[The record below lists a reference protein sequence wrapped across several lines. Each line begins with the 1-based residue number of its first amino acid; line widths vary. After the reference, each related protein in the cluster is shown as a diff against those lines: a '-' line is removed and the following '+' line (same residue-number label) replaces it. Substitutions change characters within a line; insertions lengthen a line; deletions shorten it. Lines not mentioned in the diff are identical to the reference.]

1 MTPRH
6 RTSLRRSYCLLFI
19 TTCLYL
25 FSPSLAFVHYSLVYV
40 SSFPPS
46 YPLSLSLSP
55 LLCSRANLLFI
66 KLKEHISPRA
76 YSNLPVWLSA
86 SQQNS
91 YEVLVDWFHDSWSFF
106 RQKMSTLSSLS
117 FLSCFQSHE
126 CMQCLKLDVTLR
138 GLEIVFA
145 RFECATY
152 RNGQMYPSEE
162 SFYLWKLGSKF
173 I

>member
-25 FSPSLAFVHYSLVYV
+25 FPPSLAFVHYSLVYV
-40 SSFPPS
+40 SSFSPS
-46 YPLSLSLSP
+46 YLLSLSLSP
-55 LLCSRANLLFI
+55 LLRSHANLLFI
-66 KLKEHISPRA
+66 KLKQHISPRV

-86 SQQNS
+86 LQQNS
-91 YEVLVDWFHDSWSFF
+91 YEVLVDSFHDSWSFF
-106 RQKMSTLSSLS
+106 RQKMSTLS
-117 FLSCFQSHE
+117 FLSCFQFHE
-126 CMQCLKLDVTLR
+126 CMQCLKVDVTLR